1 MMTNKK
7 KILILLLI
15 FLLSFVAGFLI
26 AETKA
31 DAADTL
37 QSDRFVVVESCDDFS
52 VILDQYEQVFYLR
65 EIYYGRFGITSTITV
80 MYDASGEILTLGRY
94 DIPLKEE
101 EPQTAEKHNKTIP
114 GWYYWFFYKKII

>member
-1 MMTNKK
+1 MMMTNKK

-15 FLLSFVAGFLI
+15 FLLSFAAGFLI

-37 QSDRFVVVESCDDFS
+37 QSDRFVVVESCDNFS

-65 EIYYGRFGITSTITV
+65 EKYYGRFGATSTITV

-94 DIPLKEE
+94 DIPPKEE
-101 EPQTAEKHNKTIP
+101 EPQTAEKPNKTIP
-114 GWYYWFFYKKII
+114 GWYY

>member
-37 QSDRFVVVESCDDFS
+37 QSDRFVVVENCGNFS

-65 EIYYGRFGITSTITV
+65 EIYHGSFSITSTITV

-94 DIPLKEE
+94 DIPTKEE
-101 EPQTAEKHNKTIP
+101 KPQTAEKPNKTTP
-114 GWYYWFFYKKII
+114 GWYY